1 MRFVY
6 LWGGEIGGSCGKA
19 QSSNHLANL
28 RWVENIQNKNKH
40 HHHQHCHHHL
50 VHFMILMF
58 FLLLSSTIFFYPDCS
73 EDLLPGHT
81 DILFIVIHIGLV
93 VKTEKENLN
102 AQRL

>member
-6 LWGGEIGGSCGKA
+6 LWRGEIGGSCGKA

-28 RWVENIQNKNKH
+28 RWVENIQNKNNH
-40 HHHQHCHHHL
+40 HYHQHRHHHL
-50 VHFMILMF
+50 VHFTILLF
-58 FLLLSSTIFFYPDCS
+58 LLLLSSTIFFYPDCS

-102 AQRL
+102 AQKL